1 MTKDNLEII
10 YFTLKIPLSKSIT
23 ERRQKRNSR
32 QEPRAG
38 TTEECYLLACL
49 VCVFMQLRTTYPG
62 LAQATAGWAL
72 PYILLIQKISH
83 RLAYWPIESLISQM
97 ILPCG
102 NCGNKN
108 KQKSPNGLRQSTAL
122 KYLFFSFFLFIFLI
136 VSVQEIWTLMIV
148 ITVMIC

>member
-49 VCVFMQLRTTYPG
+49 LIYSLALLMSFLMCPRYTG
-62 LAQATAGWAL
+62 LG
-72 PYILLIQKISH
+72 I
-83 RLAYWPIESLISQM
+83 
-97 ILPCG
+97 ILPIIGCSPAPNQSPTKTTSYKHTTDQSELG
-102 NCGNKN
+102 NYSIEC
-108 KQKSPNGLRQSTAL
+108 PC
-122 KYLFFSFFLFIFLI
+122 FSGDSR
-136 VSVQEIWTLMIV
+136 VCEVYN
-148 ITVMIC
+148 